1 MTEETK
7 TFEFQPT
14 DADGRPLGS
23 PVRIE
28 YTGQK
33 DLKAKLASEALR
45 LKFTVA
51 RGTIKAPETAE
62 RFSDDKPIDAARIQK
77 EALEFV
83 RTTPAYHACP
93 ENFQALGRWLDDNEL
108 ATTLENLRLAFATLA
123 KAGLLL
129 DAKGTPTSSADTTG
143 ITYIDGNGRTYHGKQ
158 AIDRMPASEYK
169 RRLTAEFGFVDRV
182 ERVLAGR

>member
-45 LKFTVA
+45 MKFTVA

-62 RFSDDKPIDAARIQK
+62 RFNGQTPDATRILRDAQ
-77 EALEFV
+77 EFI

-93 ENFQALGRWLDDNEL
+93 ENMLVMGRWLDENNL
-108 ATTLENLRLAFATLA
+108 ATTLDNLRLAFSTLSR
-123 KAGLLL
+123 AGLLL
-129 DAKGTPTSSADTTG
+129 GTDDRPLTSDDRTG
-143 ITYIDGNGRTYHGKQ
+143 ISYTDAQGKTFYGKE
-158 AIDRMPASEYK
+158 AVNRMPSEVYK
-169 RRLTAEFGFVDRV
+169 RRMNAEPGFVDRV